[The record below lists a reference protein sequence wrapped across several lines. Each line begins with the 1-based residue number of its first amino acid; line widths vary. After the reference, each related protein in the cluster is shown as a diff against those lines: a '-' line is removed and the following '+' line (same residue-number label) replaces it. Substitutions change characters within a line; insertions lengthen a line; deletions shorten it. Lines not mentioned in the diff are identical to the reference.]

1 MCYLTLRSQ
10 GTSLYYFMNLFNHG
24 IAIGL
29 VEEGLHLIFR
39 PAMKE
44 VNFRKVGVGS
54 SKEVILL
61 HDQSEILT
69 RESW

>member
-1 MCYLTLRSQ
+1 
-10 GTSLYYFMNLFNHG
+10 MNLFNHG